1 MIYPDYDRSILST
14 TSSILA
20 YYGVKSIY
28 PTLPE
33 LDAALNT
40 MPKHVALIITD
51 GAGVRPLE
59 GALPADSYMRSH
71 TAATVTS
78 IFPSTTTA
86 ATTSYYCGQSA
97 YEHGW
102 LGWHLYFKEY
112 AADATTFMRNTFYTG
127 KPIDGPQ
134 PAPTLMPFETVFE
147 KIKAARPDVITRSQY
162 GFDTYSDHGAE
173 VKYRVHSFADIC
185 DNLARISRTP
195 DPSFT
200 VSYWGEPDTSM
211 HDKGVG
217 SEAAVKQ
224 FRLIDRELAALSKRV
239 RDMLIIVT
247 ADHGLINSRPIYLN
261 DYPDIMDCLVMPPM
275 IETRAAAFYV
285 KPYRRAY
292 FEQIFRKH
300 FGEYFLLLSRED
312 IYRTGIFG
320 RGARHAKFDDFIG
333 DYVACAVSNR
343 NLEFKIPTS
352 DGSSLTGMHAGLTE
366 DEMLVPVIIDRT

>member
-14 TSSILA
+14 TSSVLA
-20 YYGVKSIY
+20 YYGVKNIY

-33 LDAALNT
+33 LDAALGTN
-40 MPKHVALIITD
+40 PRHVALIITD

-59 GALPADSYMRSH
+59 GALSADSYMRSH
-71 TAATVTS
+71 ISATVTS

-102 LGWHLYFKEY
+102 LGWQLYFKEY
-112 AADATTFMRNTFYTG
+112 ATDATTFMRNTFYTG

-134 PAPTLMPFETVFE
+134 PAPALMPFETVFE

-162 GFDTYSDHGAE
+162 GFDTYTDHGVD
-173 VKYRVHSFADIC
+173 VKYRVHSFCDIC
-185 DNLARISRTP
+185 DNLARIARTP

-200 VSYWGEPDTSM
+200 VSYWGQPDTAM
-211 HDKGVG
+211 HEKGVG
-217 SEAAVKQ
+217 SPEALRQ
-224 FRLIDRELAALSKRV
+224 FKMIDNELSNLSRRV
-239 RDMLIIVT
+239 SDMLIIVT
-247 ADHGLINSRPIYLN
+247 ADHGLINSTPIYLN

-275 IETRAAAFYV
+275 METRAPAFYV
-285 KPYRRAY
+285 KPYKRAY
-292 FEQIFRKH
+292 FEQLFRKH
-300 FGEYFLLLSRED
+300 FGQWFLLLSRED
-312 IYRTGIFG
+312 VYRTGIFG
-320 RGARHAKFDDFIG
+320 RGARNAKFDDFIG
-333 DYVACAVSNR
+333 DYVACAISNH

-352 DGSSLTGMHAGLTE
+352 DGSTLIGMHAGLTE